1 MEEMEMNARNL
12 GLEILKEKKKKNPK
26 HDKTI

>member
-1 MEEMEMNARNL
+1 MQEMEMTARNF
-12 GLEILKEKKKKNPK
+12 GLEILKKKTQKNPK

>member
-1 MEEMEMNARNL
+1 MQEMEMTARNL
-12 GLEILKEKKKKNPK
+12 GLEILKEKKKNPK